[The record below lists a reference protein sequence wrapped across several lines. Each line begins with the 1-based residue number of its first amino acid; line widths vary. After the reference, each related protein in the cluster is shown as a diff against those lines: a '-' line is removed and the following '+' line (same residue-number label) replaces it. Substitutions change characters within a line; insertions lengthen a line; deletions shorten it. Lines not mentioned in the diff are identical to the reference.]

1 MHFVYACVLICFL
14 LYIVPKRYFFYLV
27 FTTHLIKAVSYPS
40 DMGLKI
46 SFAKN
51 ALDLQKCL
59 DTTLTNLNSSWRS
72 SQIWILLVYKKTF

>member
-59 DTTLTNLNSSWRS
+59 DTTLTNLNSSWRT